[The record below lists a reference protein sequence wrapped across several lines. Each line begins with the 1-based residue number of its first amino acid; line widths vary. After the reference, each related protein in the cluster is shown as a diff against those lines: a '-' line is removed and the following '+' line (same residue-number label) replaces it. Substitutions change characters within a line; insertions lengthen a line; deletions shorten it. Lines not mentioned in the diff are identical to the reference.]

1 VILSLVTTR
10 IHIEWHNRIT
20 FINYESRQEIPA
32 STSFSSYTSQ
42 IYSNVCCDEQNSLSK
57 RIIYENDSCI
67 IYVHTCIIL
76 HNVYIYVSTSLKRL
90 HRRIE
95 AIKGRKKNNSKTSSW
110 FMSYTC
116 ALRPTDCL
124 ANQLILFSSHSRFP
138 LSKRPSYVEQ
148 TYLQRNVPYIGHV
161 VLHMFISIVS
171 PSGKRTIILIIR
183 LSHSSSLSNPQRS
196 FWGGRR
202 TPEWRESGSSQ
213 MRLMAHSG

>member
-1 VILSLVTTR
+1 MNQDKKYQRLHLFHLTLHRYTLTFAVT
-10 IHIEWHNRIT
+10 
-20 FINYESRQEIPA
+20 S
-32 STSFSSYTSQ
+32 
-42 IYSNVCCDEQNSLSK
+42 SLSK

-138 LSKRPSYVEQ
+138 LSKRPPYVEQ
-148 TYLQRNVPYIGHV
+148 TYLQRNVPYIGHI

-171 PSGKRTIILIIR
+171 PSGKRTIILDTFKSFVITKQ
-183 LSHSSSLSNPQRS
+183 SSEKPLLRRQKNSN
-196 FWGGRR
+196 
-202 TPEWRESGSSQ
+202 EESQ
-213 MRLMAHSG
+213 DHLRCV